1 MLRGGY
7 FWREDEYG
15 AVRLLRVVEM
25 AAMNGPVVL
34 CILDGWGYRED
45 RGGNAPALA
54 DTPNY
59 DALMAS
65 QTPAMLA
72 CSGPDVG
79 LPAGQMGNS
88 EVGHMNIGAGRI
100 VWMDLP
106 KIDNAIADGSFA
118 ENAELIAFADQLKAS
133 GGAAHLMG
141 LMSPG
146 GVHAHQRHIAA
157 AARALAARG
166 VRVIL
171 HLFSDGRDTAPSSA
185 AGFLAEFLG
194 DLDDAGEI
202 ATVSGRFFAMD
213 RDNRWERVRLA
224 YQAIA
229 HGDGEAAPTPAAA
242 LDAARVRG
250 ETDEFVTPTVI
261 GDYAGVG
268 DGDGVFFLNFRAD
281 RAREL
286 LAALGDPDFDGFDDP
301 ARPHFAAML
310 GVVEYSERHS
320 SYMQVM
326 YPPEAIVNTLGEWA
340 SARGARQ
347 LRLAET
353 EKYPHVTFFM
363 NGGVET
369 PYPGEDRKL
378 APSPKVKTYDLKPEM
393 SAAEVTKNLV
403 AGIESGGYDLIIVN
417 YANPDMVGHTGDIK
431 AAMAACEAVDAGLG
445 AAIFALEK
453 AGGSMIVTAD
463 HGNCEMMID
472 PATGGAHTAHTTT
485 PVPAMLVGGPEGA
498 RLHGP
503 GRLSDL
509 APTLLDLMGLAQPD
523 EMTGRTLLSPK

>member
-1 MLRGGY
+1 MG
-7 FWREDEYG
+7 
-15 AVRLLRVVEM
+15 
-25 AAMNGPVVL
+25 GPVVL

-45 RGGNAPALA
+45 RVGNAPALA
-54 DTPNY
+54 ATPHY

-79 LPAGQMGNS
+79 LPDGQMGNS

-106 KIDNAIADGSFA
+106 KIDNAIAEGRFA
-118 ENAELIAFADQLKAS
+118 KNAELIAFADELKAT

-157 AARALAARG
+157 AAKVLAAQG
-166 VRVIL
+166 VRVVL

-185 AGFLAEFLG
+185 AGFLADFVEDLG
-194 DLDDAGEI
+194 DAGEI

-213 RDNRWERVRLA
+213 RDNRWERVEMA
-224 YQAIA
+224 YRAIA
-229 HGDGEAAPTPAAA
+229 HGEGEAASSAGAA

-250 ETDEFVTPTVI
+250 ETDEFVTPSVI
-261 GDYAGVG
+261 GGYSGVAE
-268 DGDGVFFLNFRAD
+268 GDGVFFLNFRAD

-301 ARPHFAAML
+301 ARPVFAAML
-310 GVVEYSERHS
+310 GVVEYSERHNG
-320 SYMQVM
+320 YMRVM
-326 YPPEAIVNTLGEWA
+326 YPPEEIKNTLGEWV
-340 SARGARQ
+340 SAKGARQ

-369 PYPGEDRKL
+369 SYEGEDRAL
-378 APSPKVKTYDLKPEM
+378 SPSPKVKTYDMQPEM
-393 SAAEVTKNLV
+393 SAAQVTENLV
-403 AGIESGGYDLIIVN
+403 AGIETGGYDLIIVN

-445 AAIFALEK
+445 AALVALEK
-453 AGGSMIVTAD
+453 AGGAMIVTAD
-463 HGNCEMMID
+463 HGNCEMMLD

-485 PVPAMLVGGPEGA
+485 PVPALLVGGPDGA
-498 RLHGP
+498 RLYGP

-509 APTLLDLMGLAQPD
+509 APTLLNLMGLAQPD
-523 EMTGRTLLSPK
+523 EMTGRTLLSPA

>member
-1 MLRGGY
+1 MS
-7 FWREDEYG
+7 
-15 AVRLLRVVEM
+15 
-25 AAMNGPVVL
+25 GPVVL

-45 RGGNAPALA
+45 REGNAPALA
-54 DTPNY
+54 NTPNY

-79 LPAGQMGNS
+79 LPPGQMGNS

-106 KIDNAIADGSFA
+106 KIDNAIADGGFA
-118 ENAELIAFADQLKAS
+118 ENAELLAFAEKMKSS

-157 AARALAARG
+157 AARALAALG
-166 VRVIL
+166 VKVVL

-185 AGFLAEFLG
+185 AGFLAAFQDELG
-194 DLDDAGEI
+194 DAGQI
-202 ATVSGRFFAMD
+202 ATLSGRFFAMD
-213 RDNRWERVRLA
+213 RDNRWERVLLA
-224 YQAIA
+224 YRAIV
-229 HGDGEAAPTPAAA
+229 HGEGDASQTAIAA

-261 GDYAGVG
+261 GGYAGVN

-286 LAALGDPDFDGFDDP
+286 LAALGDPDFDAFEDP
-301 ARPHFAAML
+301 ARPALAAML

-326 YPPEAIVNTLGEWA
+326 FPPEVIENTLGAWA
-340 SARGARQ
+340 SSKGARQ

-378 APSPKVKTYDLKPEM
+378 SPSPKVKTYDLQPEM
-393 SAAEVTKNLV
+393 SAADVTGNLV

-445 AAIFALEK
+445 AAMAALETS
-453 AGGSMIVTAD
+453 GGAMIVTAD
-463 HGNCEMMID
+463 HGNCEMMLD

-485 PVPAMLVGGPEGA
+485 PVPAMLVGGPKGA

-509 APTLLDLMGLAQPD
+509 APTLLNLMGLAQPD
-523 EMTGRTLLSPK
+523 EMTGRTLLSRA

>member
-1 MLRGGY
+1 MS
-7 FWREDEYG
+7 
-15 AVRLLRVVEM
+15 
-25 AAMNGPVVL
+25 GPVVL

-45 RGGNAPALA
+45 REGNAPALA
-54 DTPNY
+54 RTPHY

-65 QTPAMLA
+65 RAPAMLA

-79 LPAGQMGNS
+79 LPEGQMGNS

-106 KIDNAIADGSFA
+106 KIDNAVADGSFA
-118 ENAELIAFADQLKAS
+118 ENAELVAFADKLKTT

-157 AARALAARG
+157 AAKALAARG
-166 VRVIL
+166 VRVVL

-185 AGFLAEFLG
+185 EGFLAAFQKDLG
-194 DLDDAGEI
+194 NAGEI
-202 ATVSGRFFAMD
+202 ATLSGRFFAMD

-229 HGDGEAAPTPAAA
+229 HGEGETAPTIAAA
-242 LDAARVRG
+242 LDDARARG

-268 DGDGVFFLNFRAD
+268 ESDGVFFLNFRAD

-286 LAALGDPDFDGFDDP
+286 LAALGDPAFDAFDDP
-301 ARPHFAAML
+301 VRPEFAAML

-326 YPPEAIVNTLGEWA
+326 YPPEVIVNTLGEWT
-340 SARGARQ
+340 SALGARQ

-369 PYPGEDRKL
+369 PYAGEDRSL
-378 APSPKVKTYDLKPEM
+378 SPSPKVKTYDLQPEM
-393 SAAEVTKNLV
+393 SAADVAKNLV

-417 YANPDMVGHTGDIK
+417 FANPDMVGHTGDLK
-431 AAMAACEAVDAGLG
+431 AAITACEAVDAGLG
-445 AAIFALEK
+445 AAIAALD
-453 AGGSMIVTAD
+453 ATGGAMIVTAD
-463 HGNCEMMID
+463 HGNCEQMLD
-472 PATGGAHTAHTTT
+472 PVTGGAHTAHTTT

-498 RLHGP
+498 RLYGP

-509 APTLLDLMGLAQPD
+509 APTLLDLMGLAQPA
-523 EMTGRTLLSPK
+523 EMTGRTLLSPL